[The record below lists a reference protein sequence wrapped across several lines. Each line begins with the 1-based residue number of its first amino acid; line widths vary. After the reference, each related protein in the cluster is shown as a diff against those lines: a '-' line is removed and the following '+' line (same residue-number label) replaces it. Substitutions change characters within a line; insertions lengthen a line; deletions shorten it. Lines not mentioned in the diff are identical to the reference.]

1 MSGRRPYL
9 SQSVMVGLYELW
21 RRTAREIAED
31 PTAASEAELAAIVW
45 IFEMRRWRS
54 SRKHVSSAHPSAH
67 DAPSSLQGPG
77 GSATIPPEE
86 TSETA

>member
-9 SQSVMVGLYELW
+9 SQSVMVGLSALA
-21 RRTAREIAED
+21 RRAHPVTSSEE
-31 PTAASEAELAAIVW
+31 AAAMVW
-45 IFEMRRWRS
+45 ICEMRRWRS
-54 SRKHVSSAHPSAH
+54 ARKPVSSANPSAH